1 MKKPVIC
8 ITPSHNTENDDL
20 NLRPTYV
27 RAVSA
32 AGGLPV
38 VMTLEAGQDDL
49 GQLTDLCDG
58 FLFSGGPDPHP
69 FLFGEET
76 QRHCGNVSVVRDRLE
91 LDLLKKVM
99 AARKP
104 VLGICRGIQLINVA
118 LGGDIYQ
125 DIPSQTDSSFPI
137 AHKQPFRYSVPSH
150 HVAVAKGTLLASISE
165 GRTELEVNS
174 MHHQACRQAAP
185 GLTAS
190 GYAPDGLI
198 EALEMPDYPFLLG
211 VQWHPEYLWQTD
223 RGAAN
228 LFKAFVEASR
238 PQV

>member
-8 ITPSHNTENDDL
+8 ITPSHNTGTDDL
-20 NLRPTYV
+20 SLRPTYV
-27 RAVSA
+27 RAVSS

-38 VMTLEAGQDDL
+38 VMTLEAESEDL
-49 GQLTDLCDG
+49 DQLVSLCDG

-76 QRHCGNVSVVRDRLE
+76 QLHCGNVSVTRDRLE
-91 LDLLKKVM
+91 LALLKKAM

-104 VLGICRGIQLINVA
+104 ILGICRGIQLINVA

-125 DIPSQTDSSFPI
+125 DISSQTSSRFPI
-137 AHKQPFRYSVPSH
+137 AHQQPFAYTVPSH
-150 HVAVAKGTLLASISE
+150 HAKVTKDSLLSAVIG
-165 GRTELEVNS
+165 GQQELEVNS

-185 GLTAS
+185 CLTAS
-190 GYAPDGLI
+190 AYAPDGLI
-198 EALEMPDYPFLLG
+198 EALEMPDYPYLLG

-223 RGAAN
+223 KGAAN
-228 LFKAFVEASR
+228 IFKSFIEACKS
-238 PQV
+238 

>member
-1 MKKPVIC
+1 MKKPIIC

-38 VMTLEAGQDDL
+38 VITLEAGQDDVN
-49 GQLTDLCDG
+49 QMTELCDG

-76 QRHCGNVSVVRDRLE
+76 QAHCGNVSVTRDRLE
-91 LDLLKKVM
+91 LELLKKVM
-99 AARKP
+99 EARKP

-125 DIPSQTDSSFPI
+125 DIPSQ
-137 AHKQPFRYSVPSH
+137 AHKSFSLGHNQPFHYSVPSH
-150 HVAVAKGTLLASISE
+150 HVAVAKETLLSKVVD
-165 GRTELEVNS
+165 GKTDLEVNS
-174 MHHQACRQAAP
+174 MHHQACRQMAP

-190 GYAPDGLI
+190 GYSPDGLI

-223 RGAAN
+223 KGAAN
-228 LFKAFVEASR
+228 IFRHFVNACKG
-238 PQV
+238 